1 MNLTVKRTLR
11 IFALALLLILMFCL
25 TAQAADAA
33 SYKRIALDEQDG
45 PRVKVGDRYF
55 WLEGDGQLISV
66 NGGVVLYSGKSG
78 TGAGKELFRI
88 EDVSGYRR
96 INEIMVTN
104 GSKIYFAVGD
114 AKNYIIYSCS
124 ADGTKLKQL
133 AVLEP
138 TESELET
145 TYTPYFDMV
154 SVYNGRLYA
163 VRRSSMDPA
172 DDELFSIGLES
183 GKLITHVK
191 NCDVQ
196 WASGRGRYIYF
207 KHHNGSGPSDT
218 VLRVFDCKNKK
229 SSAVTTTLGAGAIG
243 TYDGKMYY
251 HKTETGDDGIQQLK
265 IYSCTFSGKE
275 DKRLFTLKNGSYGFR
290 NGSKIYCLGRS
301 SDGPW
306 ATPYYYDIKTKKL
319 VKISSDS
326 YLSAQRSWKKAGAN

>member
-11 IFALALLLILMFCL
+11 IFALTLLLILMFCL
-25 TAQAADAA
+25 TVQAADAA

-133 AVLEP
+133 AFLEP

-172 DDELFSIGLES
+172 HDELFSIGLES

-196 WASGRGRYIYF
+196 WASGRGRYIYY
-207 KHHNGSGPSDT
+207 KHHNGGGPNDT
-218 VLRVFDCKNKK
+218 VLRAFDC
-229 SSAVTTTLGAGAIG
+229 
-243 TYDGKMYY
+243 
-251 HKTETGDDGIQQLK
+251 
-265 IYSCTFSGKE
+265 
-275 DKRLFTLKNGSYGFR
+275 
-290 NGSKIYCLGRS
+290 
-301 SDGPW
+301 
-306 ATPYYYDIKTKKL
+306 
-319 VKISSDS
+319 
-326 YLSAQRSWKKAGAN
+326 

>member
-96 INEIMVTN
+96 INEIMVIN

-114 AKNYIIYSCS
+114 AASDVIYSCN
-124 ADGTKLKQL
+124 ADGTRLKKIKTM
-133 AVLEP
+133 EP

-172 DDELFSIGLES
+172 HDELFSIGLES

-196 WASGRGRYIYF
+196 WASGRGRYIYY
-207 KHHNGSGPSDT
+207 KHHNGGGPNDT
-218 VLRVFDCKNKK
+218 VLRAFDCKTKK

-251 HKTETGDDGIQQLK
+251 YKMETRDDGIPRLK
-265 IYSCTFSGKE
+265 VYSCTFSGKE
-275 DKRLFTLKNGSYGFR
+275 DKRLFTLKNGYYQFR
-290 NGSKIYCLGRS
+290 YGSKIYCLGRD

-306 ATPYYYDIKTKKL
+306 ATPYCYDLKTKKL
-319 VKISSDS
+319 TKISSDS
-326 YLSAQRSWKKAGAN
+326 FMSAQRSWKKAGAN

>member
-1 MNLTVKRTLR
+1 M
-11 IFALALLLILMFCL
+11 
-25 TAQAADAA
+25 
-33 SYKRIALDEQDG
+33 
-45 PRVKVGDRYF
+45 
-55 WLEGDGQLISV
+55 
-66 NGGVVLYSGKSG
+66 
-78 TGAGKELFRI
+78 
-88 EDVSGYRR
+88 
-96 INEIMVTN
+96 
-104 GSKIYFAVGD
+104 GD

-172 DDELFSIGLES
+172 HDELFSIGLES

-218 VLRVFDCKNKK
+218 VLRAFDCKNKK

-243 TYDGKMYY
+243 TYDGK
-251 HKTETGDDGIQQLK
+251 
-265 IYSCTFSGKE
+265 
-275 DKRLFTLKNGSYGFR
+275 
-290 NGSKIYCLGRS
+290 IYCLGRD

-306 ATPYYYDIKTKKL
+306 ATPYCYDLKTKKL
-319 VKISSDS
+319 TKISSDS
-326 YLSAQRSWKKAGAN
+326 FMSAQRSWKKAGAN